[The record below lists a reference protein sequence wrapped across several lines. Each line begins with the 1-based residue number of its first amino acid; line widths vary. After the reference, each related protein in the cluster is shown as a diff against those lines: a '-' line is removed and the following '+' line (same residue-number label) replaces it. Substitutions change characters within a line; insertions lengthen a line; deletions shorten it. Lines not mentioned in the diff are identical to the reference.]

1 VRRAKYA
8 SEEERREARLAQK
21 RAYNHKVRKVAE
33 DNNED
38 NNYVSKGSDD
48 NNDNNYK
55 ELYEDLLRRYESNKK
70 KFATLKEKYNE
81 LVDKFNNKK

>member
-1 VRRAKYA
+1 VRPAKYV

-38 NNYVSKGSDD
+38 NNYVSKSSED
-48 NNDNNYK
+48 NNEDNNYK
-55 ELYEDLLRRYESNKK
+55 NFMKTY
-70 KFATLKEKYNE
+70 
-81 LVDKFNNKK
+81 